1 MTSHTTVLSV
11 ALHTVADPTGSVPW
25 RRAIDFGERM
35 TQLLL
40 FEDEV
45 TECLESLK
53 NTLKF

>member
-1 MTSHTTVLSV
+1 MTSHTTVLSA

-25 RRAIDFGERM
+25 RRAVDFGERM